1 MVKDEFIMKK
11 FPIYVLSVAAIIIV
25 FFFYS
30 LCILKYSIKVE
41 ETIINS
47 LNIPSSF
54 DGVRL
59 IQFSDLH
66 LKNEEDLVLLEK
78 SVNEINRL
86 EADII
91 VFTGDLFE
99 KGAVTSSLSSQTIEI
114 LSQLKSSLA
123 KLAILGDK
131 DLSQPDEIS
140 HILTTSSFKILR
152 NESLELYNGSSE
164 GINFIGIDSL
174 SSSPDLNTLLSQSTN
189 TNNFNI
195 LLLHE
200 PTLAAKVTDYPIEV
214 QLSGHCRGQSST
226 SGCSQFYSGTYRF
239 ADQLTLQ
246 VNRGLNRPNN
256 IGNLL
261 TRPTLYSFLLIKE

>member
-1 MVKDEFIMKK
+1 MKSTVLK
-11 FPIYVLSVAAIIIV
+11 QTLFFLPGIYLKKEP
-25 FFFYS
+25 S
-30 LCILKYSIKVE
+30 L
-41 ETIINS
+41 
-47 LNIPSSF
+47 
-54 DGVRL
+54 
-59 IQFSDLH
+59 Q
-66 LKNEEDLVLLEK
+66 
-78 SVNEINRL
+78 
-86 EADII
+86 
-91 VFTGDLFE
+91 
-99 KGAVTSSLSSQTIEI
+99 QTIEI
-114 LSQLKSSLA
+114 LSQLKPSLA

>member
-1 MVKDEFIMKK
+1 MKK
-11 FPIYVLSVAAIIIV
+11 FPIYVLSVAAIIIL

-99 KGAVTSSLSSQTIEI
+99 KGAITSSLSSQTIEI

-140 HILTTSSFKILR
+140 HILTTSSFKIL
-152 NESLELYNGSSE
+152 
-164 GINFIGIDSL
+164 
-174 SSSPDLNTLLSQSTN
+174 
-189 TNNFNI
+189 
-195 LLLHE
+195 
-200 PTLAAKVTDYPIEV
+200 
-214 QLSGHCRGQSST
+214 
-226 SGCSQFYSGTYRF
+226 
-239 ADQLTLQ
+239 
-246 VNRGLNRPNN
+246 
-256 IGNLL
+256 
-261 TRPTLYSFLLIKE
+261 